1 MNIMPNYGNPMM
13 NQQYPTNMNT
23 GFRLPQYPP
32 TMNQPDN
39 MGIKW
44 VQGIEGAKAYQLMPN
59 SNAMLLDSDNDGIF
73 YIKVSDNVGMCTL
86 RTFNYVET
94 TGQPINKQP
103 EVDMSNYVTRQELQ
117 QIIQSLQPIGGVNNG
132 EQTLSTNESSGTTTA
147 K

>member
-1 MNIMPNYGNPMM
+1 MNIMPNYGNPML
-13 NQQYPTNMNT
+13 NQQYPANMNSSFNRFQT
-23 GFRLPQYPP
+23 FPQP
-32 TMNQPDN
+32 MNQPD

-94 TGQPINKQP
+94 TGQSINKQP

-132 EQTLSTNESSGTTTA
+132 EQTLSTNATSNTTA
-147 K
+147 E